1 MGKILVFST
10 QLLNTGGIES
20 HLLEF
25 CRVISSA
32 GHSIDLLVPKNG
44 MDQVNIKKLKCYC
57 SNVYLK
63 NNFDSTSSALFTFIL
78 CIRLILRKYDA
89 LYTNGQ
95 GNMIFLL
102 SKLFRYKK
110 HIHHHHTSG
119 DLLDQQTWPLMYE
132 RVMKKADIVVACSS
146 INADR
151 LTKKLRRPVISLP
164 VFSRDLQS
172 CISWKKSKDVQV
184 HFGYFGRLIPEKG
197 IDVICKLSEE
207 YDCKHIIF
215 HLWGEGHNY
224 TTDSFSKYKNL
235 RYHGVF
241 NGVEE
246 LKAIIVKLDG
256 YLLLSIHHE
265 GLPVSLLE
273 VMSAGLPWLATD
285 KGGIPDLYVD
295 DNSTRIIK
303 PDASYAEIKA
313 AVIQFSY
320 DCLNQAIN
328 TESVR
333 KLYDQKY
340 TSIMLL
346 NKWEHLLNI
355 NPGHK

>member
-25 CRVISSA
+25 CRVISNA
-32 GHSIDLLVPKNG
+32 GHSIDLLVPKNR
-44 MDQVNIKKLKCYC
+44 MDQVNIKKLKKYC

-63 NNFDSTSSALFTFIL
+63 DNFNSTSSALFTFIL
-78 CIRLILRKYDA
+78 SIRLLLRKYDA

-102 SKLFRYKK
+102 KKLFRYKK

-119 DLLDQQTWPLMYE
+119 DLLDQQTWSIWYE
-132 RVMKKADIVVACSS
+132 RVMKKADVVVACSS
-146 INADR
+146 INSDR
-151 LTKKLRRPVISLP
+151 LAKKLKRPVISLP

-172 CISWKKSKDVQV
+172 FITRIKSKIGQV

-197 IDVICKLSEE
+197 VDIICKLSEE
-207 YDCKHIIF
+207 EECKHITF
-215 HLWGEGHNY
+215 NLWGEGLNY
-224 TTDSFSKYKNL
+224 TQHRFKKFKNL

-241 NGVEE
+241 NGIEE
-246 LKAIIVKLDG
+246 LKAIVVRLDG
-256 YLLLSIHHE
+256 YLLLSTHHE

-295 DNSTRIIK
+295 DNSTRIISS
-303 PDASYAEIKA
+303 DASYAEIKSA
-313 AVIQFSY
+313 ILKFSY
-320 DCLNQAIN
+320 DCLNEAVN
-328 TESVR
+328 TESMR
-333 KLYDQKY
+333 KLYDEKY
-340 TSIMLL
+340 SSIKLL
-346 NKWEHLLNI
+346 NKWEDLLII
-355 NPGHK
+355 NRGNK